1 MSCEGCAKDVSE
13 SLYKLD
19 GIAKVEAN
27 VKEQLVRVEGTGMP
41 LFLLEKKTLLS
52 HENSW
57 SLPAS
62 RQLMLPPPHTHTA
75 TFAHDAFVS
84 SVKAYYAQ
92 SIGVHKKLWTHGLI
106 AK

>member
-27 VKEQLVRVEGTGMP
+27 VKEQLVRVEGTGMS
-41 LFLLEKKTLLS
+41 FEKKEKRLS
-52 HENSW
+52 FV
-57 SLPAS
+57 S
-62 RQLMLPPPHTHTA
+62 RGFVESARIPP

-84 SVKAYYAQ
+84 SVKAYCAQ
-92 SIGVHKKLWTHGLI
+92 SIWST
-106 AK
+106 